1 MEHTLV
7 TAVVLLV
14 LAFSLY
20 MARRNEQ
27 PRHEFYVD
35 YAEITRRC
43 SGSIIAV
50 TVGYS
55 VLVVVVVAL
64 VTR

>member
-7 TAVVLLV
+7 TAAVLLA
-14 LAFSLY
+14 LAFTLY
-20 MARRNEQ
+20 MGRRNEQ
-27 PRHEFYVD
+27 PRHNFYVD

-43 SGSIIAV
+43 SGTIIAV
-50 TVGYS
+50 SVGYS
-55 VLVVVVVAL
+55 VLVVLVVAL